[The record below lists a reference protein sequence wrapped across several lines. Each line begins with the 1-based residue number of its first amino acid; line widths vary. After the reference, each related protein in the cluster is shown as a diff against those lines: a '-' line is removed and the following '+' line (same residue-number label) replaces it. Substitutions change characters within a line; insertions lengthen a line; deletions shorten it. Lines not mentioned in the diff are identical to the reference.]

1 MRDIVLTGLILGALP
16 FILKRPQLGVMMYV
30 WISVMNPHRYTW
42 SFAYDFNFAMI
53 VAIVTLLS
61 VAEFYS
67 SPLGVRANQA
77 SPTEAHRWLS
87 YQPAGTVVVEMP
99 VPKNEAL
106 WLYETTYLIRS
117 MHHWQ
122 PLVNGYSG
130 FAPQEY
136 MRTLETLRG
145 FPDDR
150 SIQRLRELKVRFI
163 LLNRVS
169 YSGEE
174 FTDLIARLTGSPAF
188 WPSQSFGDGDDQI
201 IIVELKGAAP
211 PP

>member
-1 MRDIVLTGLILGALP
+1 SD
-16 FILKRPQLGVMMYV
+16 
-30 WISVMNPHRYTW
+30 
-42 SFAYDFNFAMI
+42 
-53 VAIVTLLS
+53 
-61 VAEFYS
+61 
-67 SPLGVRANQA
+67 
-77 SPTEAHRWLS
+77 
-87 YQPAGTVVVEMP
+87 QPAGTVVVEMP

-136 MRTLETLRG
+136 RRTLETLKE
-145 FPDDR
+145 FPNDR
-150 SIQRLRELKVRFI
+150 SIQRLRELNVRFI

-169 YSGEE
+169 YTGEE
-174 FTDLIARLTGSPAF
+174 FADLIAQVSRSNDL
-188 WPSQSFGDGDDQI
+188 WPPLSFGDGDNQI

-211 PP
+211 AP